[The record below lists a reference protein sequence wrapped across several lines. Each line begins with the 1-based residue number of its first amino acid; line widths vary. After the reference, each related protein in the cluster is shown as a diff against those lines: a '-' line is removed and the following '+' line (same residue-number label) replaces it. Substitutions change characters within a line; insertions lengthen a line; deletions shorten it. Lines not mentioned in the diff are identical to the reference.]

1 MKYLLKKLRVAQIH
15 TFIYIA
21 NYATN
26 TWIFSTKRTAK
37 ANRMMAT
44 GATTTRIRST
54 RKKTL
59 TKILFASF
67 ATCTNLTIS
76 YWEFLFW

>member
-1 MKYLLKKLRVAQIH
+1 MAQIH

-21 NYATN
+21 NFSTN
-26 TWIFSTKRTAK
+26 TWIFSTKRAAK

-44 GATTTRIRST
+44 AATTTPIRTT
-54 RKKTL
+54 RKTTL
-59 TKILFASF
+59 TKSLIASF
-67 ATCTNLTIS
+67 ATCTNLAIS